1 MKKHAA
7 LTLATVAVAVWAV
20 ALLGLPGSPALAQDK
35 PAAGVRWEYKITP
48 DSLTQEE
55 FNRLGGEG
63 WEWAGHR
70 GGGANSF
77 VFKRPRR

>member
-1 MKKHAA
+1 MKRHAA

-20 ALLGLPGSPALAQDK
+20 ASLVLPGSPAPAQDK
-35 PAAGVRWEYKITP
+35 PAAGVRWEYKITS
-48 DSLTQEE
+48 DSLTREE

-70 GGGANSF
+70 GGVYTEF
-77 VFKRPRR
+77 VFKRPKR